1 MAIEQGWGRWE
12 ATNER
17 MFCSSPDV
25 ASIEKK
31 RRCQKVKV
39 DNDWERHLDQKAY
52 FLSAVKFFKMPV
64 DIPTAGCRRHLS
76 CAKIGQMDWK
86 CDGTKM
92 DNTWI
97 MLYHLS
103 DLAQERM

>member
-1 MAIEQGWGRWE
+1 MTGSGTYI
-12 ATNER
+12 
-17 MFCSSPDV
+17 
-25 ASIEKK
+25 K
-31 RRCQKVKV
+31 R
-39 DNDWERHLDQKAY
+39 HIS
-52 FLSAVKFFKMPV
+52 LSAVMFFKMPV

-103 DLAQERM
+103 DLAQERMYGKRR